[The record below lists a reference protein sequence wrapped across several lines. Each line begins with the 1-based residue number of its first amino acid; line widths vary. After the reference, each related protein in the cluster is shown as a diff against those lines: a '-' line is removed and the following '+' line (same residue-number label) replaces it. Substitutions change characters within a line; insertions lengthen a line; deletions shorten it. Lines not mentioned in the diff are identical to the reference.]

1 VPPFLSHPGGRFRRY
16 RFVGLLLLAAV
27 GVYAFVSVGR
37 WLSPQDQLEKADA
50 IFVLAG
56 TIAER
61 PLEAVDLYQAGYAP
75 RILITRDTPEPA
87 VLAAT
92 MRGAVLP
99 QRFELNK
106 EVLVRLGVPESALIV
121 PERIHDN
128 TASEAQT
135 LREVAL
141 KMGWKKVIVV
151 TSTYHLRRVAI
162 ACSRQLKGTNV
173 QVVLR
178 ATRYDPA
185 VPGRWWTR
193 RSDIRWVVSEAPKVL
208 AYALRLGA

>member
-121 PERIHDN
+121 PGRIHDN